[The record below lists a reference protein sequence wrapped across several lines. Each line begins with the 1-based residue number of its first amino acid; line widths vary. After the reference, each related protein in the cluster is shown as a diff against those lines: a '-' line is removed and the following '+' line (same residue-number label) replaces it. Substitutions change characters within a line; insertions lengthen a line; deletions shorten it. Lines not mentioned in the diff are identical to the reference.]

1 MMNWHAYRFKHAFV
15 GGSSSYVSDERVERE
30 HGRTATVNGGE
41 RGERGGERG
50 HPLISTPNPPGT
62 MSVPNLPFL

>member
-41 RGERGGERG
+41 RGERGGERRANG
-50 HPLISTPNPPGT
+50 DTH
-62 MSVPNLPFL
+62 